1 MNEWL
6 AVVAGTI
13 TSVTIIGA
21 FLVKVVDKI
30 IIKPMEKRRAERA
43 KVVALDRQQFEETLL
58 ERVET
63 NQEPLAD
70 SIRRLNELL
79 DDSQRDRKALHK
91 IADVNVKAI
100 GKHEERLDN
109 HNDRLIVLEVKNGV
123 RTVTLKE
130 EDIDETK

>member
-13 TSVTIIGA
+13 TSITIIGA

-30 IIKPMEKRRAERA
+30 IIKPMDKRKADRA
-43 KVVALDRQQFEETLL
+43 KEVELDRQQFEESLL

-63 NQEPLAD
+63 NQQPLAD
-70 SIRRLNELL
+70 SIKKLNELL
-79 DDSQRDRKALHK
+79 EESQRDRMALHK
-91 IADVNVKAI
+91 IADVNVHQI
-100 GKHEERLDN
+100 GEHEERLDS

-123 RTVTLKE
+123 RTVAYKE
-130 EDIDETK
+130 EK

>member
-30 IIKPMEKRRAERA
+30 IIKPMDKRKADRA
-43 KVVALDRQQFEETLL
+43 KEVELDRQKFEESLL
-58 ERVET
+58 ERVEA
-63 NQEPLAD
+63 NQQPLAE
-70 SIRRLNELL
+70 SIDRLNQLL
-79 DDSQRDRKALHK
+79 EESQRDRVNLHK
-91 IADVNVKAI
+91 IAEVNVKAI
-100 GKHEERLDN
+100 GEHEVRLDN

-123 RTVTLKE
+123 RTVSYKE
-130 EDIDETK
+130 EK

>member
-30 IIKPMEKRRAERA
+30 IIKPMDKRKVERA
-43 KVVALDRQQFEETLL
+43 KVVEADRQKFEQTLL
-58 ERVET
+58 KHVEA
-63 NQEPLAD
+63 NQQPLTE
-70 SIRRLNELL
+70 SIDKLNGLL
-79 DDSQRDRKALHK
+79 EESQRDRVALHK
-91 IADVNVKAI
+91 IADINVKRI
-100 GKHEERLDN
+100 GEHEERLDN

-123 RTVTLKE
+123 RTVTYKE
-130 EDIDETK
+130 EE

>member
-30 IIKPMEKRRAERA
+30 IIKPMDKRKVERA
-43 KVVALDRQQFEETLL
+43 KEVELDRQRFEESLL
-58 ERVET
+58 ERVEA
-63 NQEPLAD
+63 NQRPLAE
-70 SIRRLNELL
+70 SIDRLNQLL
-79 DDSQRDRKALHK
+79 DESQRDRVNLHR

-100 GKHEERLDN
+100 GEHEERLDS
-109 HNDRLIVLEVKNGV
+109 HNERLIVLEVKNGV
-123 RTVTLKE
+123 RKLAYKE
-130 EDIDETK
+130 ED

>member
-30 IIKPMEKRRAERA
+30 IIKPMDKRKAERA
-43 KVVALDRQQFEETLL
+43 KVVAEDRQKFEQTLL
-58 ERVET
+58 KHVEA
-63 NQEPLAD
+63 NQQPLTD
-70 SIRRLNELL
+70 SIDKLNELL
-79 DDSQRDRKALHK
+79 AESQRDRTALHK
-91 IADVNVKAI
+91 IADVNVQAI
-100 GKHEERLDN
+100 DEHEERLDN

-123 RTVTLKE
+123 RTVTYKE
-130 EDIDETK
+130 EE

>member
-30 IIKPMEKRRAERA
+30 IIKPMDKRKADRA
-43 KVVALDRQQFEETLL
+43 KEVELDRQQFEEKLL
-58 ERVET
+58 ESVES
-63 NQEPLAD
+63 NQKPLSE
-70 SIRRLNELL
+70 SIDKLNQLL
-79 DDSQRDRKALHK
+79 AESQRDRVSLHK

-100 GKHEERLDN
+100 GKHEERLDL

-123 RTVTLKE
+123 RTVAYKE
-130 EDIDETK
+130 EV

>member
-6 AVVAGTI
+6 AIVAGTI

-30 IIKPMEKRRAERA
+30 IIKPMDKRKADRA
-43 KVVALDRQQFEETLL
+43 KEVELDRQQFEEKLL
-58 ERVET
+58 ESVES
-63 NQEPLAD
+63 NQKPLSE
-70 SIRRLNELL
+70 SIDKLNELL
-79 DDSQRDRKALHK
+79 AESQRDRVTLHK

-100 GKHEERLDN
+100 GKHEERLDL

-123 RTVTLKE
+123 RTVAYKE
-130 EDIDETK
+130 EV

>member
-21 FLVKVVDKI
+21 FLIKVIDKI
-30 IIKPMEKRRAERA
+30 IVKPMDKRKAERA
-43 KVVALDRQQFEETLL
+43 KTVELDRQVFEEKLLDRVESNQQPLKESIDQLNKLL
-58 ERVET
+58 EE
-63 NQEPLAD
+63 
-70 SIRRLNELL
+70 
-79 DDSQRDRKALHK
+79 SQRDRISLHK

-100 GKHEERLDN
+100 GKHEERLDT

-123 RTVTLKE
+123 RTVTYKE
-130 EDIDETK
+130 EK